1 MTNKDVEQVAEMMTQ
16 GLSYLEMQE
25 KTGWNQSRIS
35 RLIRHGR
42 GAGLIPPRK
51 PSTSR
56 AKIHATLKTLNVK
69 RGSIQEIMEALPPEV
84 RTWLLG
90 NVPEGATI
98 ADFAA
103 SVIVD
108 AYHEEVGDLT

>member
-1 MTNKDVEQVAEMMTQ
+1 MTNKDVEQVAELLEQ
-16 GLSYLEMQE
+16 RLSYFEIKE
-25 KTGWNQSRIS
+25 RTGFSTTRIS
-35 RLIRHGR
+35 RLIRFGR

-56 AKIHATLKTLNVK
+56 AKMSATLGALNIK

-108 AYHEEVGDLT
+108 AYYEEVGDLT